1 MSISR
6 RTLLSSAGAASAVVA
21 FDLTTRTWLSHA
33 RADAPRVP
41 RFEGRLTFDASALAE
56 ASSDFGAIV
65 RSAPWAVLEPA
76 SADDI
81 VKMVRFANRHR
92 IPIAMRGQAHSV
104 FGQAQAPGGVVI
116 DSRTLDAIRELGAK
130 GAVVEAGVTW
140 RTLVEEAT
148 ALGLTP
154 PVLTDYLDLSIGGV
168 LSVGGIGGA
177 THRYGFVADTCLEL
191 TVVTGEG
198 ELVRCSA
205 SRQPLL
211 FRAVLGGLG
220 QFAIIV
226 EARIALAPARPLARV
241 YQLAYA
247 DLGAYLRDQR
257 TANAEARFDFLQGLI
272 SPLPEG
278 GFQYVLQGA
287 SWFDPSAP
295 PDDAR
300 ALAGLSPLGSQVQDL
315 PYVAWLSR
323 VDAFVAAWQAA
334 GVWTTP
340 HPWSDLFLPDDAV
353 ESYVAESLQTLRPED
368 VGAGVTLLYPFKRS
382 RLNNPLVRVPNS
394 ETVWLF
400 DILRFAPPDPA
411 RVEELLAD
419 NRTLLDR
426 AVAVGGK
433 RYPISAVPLGAADY
447 PQHYGIAWWP
457 FVAAKR
463 RWDPRNV
470 LTPGQKIFRR

>member
-1 MSISR
+1 MTITR
-6 RTLLSSAGAASAVVA
+6 RSLLSTAGAATAVVA

-33 RADAPRVP
+33 KADAPKVP
-41 RFEGRLTFDASALAE
+41 ALDGALTFDPAALAE
-56 ASSDFGAIV
+56 ASTDFGAIV
-65 RSAPWAVLEPA
+65 RRAPWAVLEPA
-76 SADDI
+76 SAEDI

-92 IPIAMRGQAHSV
+92 ISIAMRGQAHSV
-104 FGQAQAPGGVVI
+104 FGQAQAPGGIVI
-116 DSRTLDAIRELGAK
+116 DSRTLAAVRALGPD

-140 RTLVEEAT
+140 RTLANEAI

-198 ELVRCSA
+198 ELVRCSPT
-205 SRQPLL
+205 RQPLL

-226 EARIALAPARPLARV
+226 EARIALTTARPLARV
-241 YQLAYA
+241 YQLVYG
-247 DLGAYLRDQR
+247 DLASYLRDQR
-257 TANAEARFDFLQGLI
+257 SANADERFDFLQGLI

-300 ALAGLSPLGSQVQDL
+300 ALAGLSPLASQVQDL
-315 PYVAWLSR
+315 PYAAWLAR

-340 HPWSDLFLPDDAV
+340 HPWSDLFLPDGAV
-353 ESYVAESLQTLRPED
+353 ESYVAESLRTLAPED

-382 RLNNPLVRVPNS
+382 RLTNPLIRVPAS
-394 ETVWLF
+394 ETIWLF
-400 DILRFAPPDPA
+400 DILRFAPPDSA
-411 RVEELLAD
+411 RVDELLAD
-419 NRTLLDR
+419 NRALLDR
-426 AVAVGGK
+426 AVAIGGK
-433 RYPISAVPLGAADY
+433 RYPISAVPLRPADY
-447 PQHYGIAWWP
+447 PEHYGIAWWP

-470 LTPGQKIFRR
+470 LTPGQQIFRR